1 LAILLTFPL
10 HCLFL
15 LFVIVITFYNH
26 LHAQHQGKFEMFRG
40 ELVPCF
46 EVPARV
52 DHVLAELK
60 ARKLGTILPPEP
72 FDDSALKGVHSQRYL
87 DFLAG
92 AWDEWVALDPANAEH
107 DALPSVWPVR
117 SLRSDVLP
125 ANFAARM
132 GLFSMDAGTPLT
144 DGTWDAARAGADCA
158 LSAAL
163 AVAGGER
170 AAFALTRPPGH
181 HAGAD
186 FFGGYCFLNNAAL
199 AAQAL
204 RDQGLERVAILDI
217 DYHHGNGTQAIF
229 YERSDVYFTSI
240 HGDPHTEYPFYLGYA
255 DELGAGSGL
264 GFNRNWPLPRG
275 TSFAAW
281 SATLQQAL
289 AGIAEFGAQALVVS
303 LGMDTFVGDPIS
315 GFTLQSADYL
325 QVGQDLAKAGLPTV
339 FVFEGGYAVAEVGV
353 NAVNVLQGFEQ
364 AANS

>member
-1 LAILLTFPL
+1 M
-10 HCLFL
+10 
-15 LFVIVITFYNH
+15 ITYFNH
-26 LHAQHQGKFEMFRG
+26 LHSQHQGKLEMFRG

-60 ARKLGTILPPEP
+60 KRKLGAILPPEP

-92 AWDEWVALDPANAEH
+92 AWDEWVALDPANAKR

-117 SLRSDVLP
+117 TLRSDVLP

-204 RDQGLERVAILDI
+204 RDQGVERVAVLDI

-229 YERSDVYFTSI
+229 YERADVYFTSI

-255 DELGAGSGL
+255 DELGAGAGL
-264 GFNRNWPLPRG
+264 GFNRNFPLPRG
-275 TSFAAW
+275 TGFDAW
-281 SATLQQAL
+281 LVTLQQAL
-289 AGIAEFGAQALVVS
+289 SGIAEYGAQALVVS

-315 GFTLQSADYL
+315 GFALQSADYL
-325 QVGQDLAKAGLPTV
+325 QVGAALTQAGLPTV

-353 NAVNVLQGFEQ
+353 NAINVLQGFDQ
-364 AANS
+364 AAHIQKESV

>member
-1 LAILLTFPL
+1 M
-10 HCLFL
+10 
-15 LFVIVITFYNH
+15 ITYYNH
-26 LHAQHQGKFEMFRG
+26 LHSQHQGKLEMYRG

-60 ARKLGTILPPEP
+60 KRKLGAIMPPEN
-72 FDDSALKGVHSQRYL
+72 FEDSALLGIHSQRYL

-92 AWDEWVALDPANAEH
+92 AWDEWVALDPANARR

-117 SLRSDVLP
+117 TLRSDVLP
-125 ANFAARM
+125 DNFAARM

-144 DGTWDAARAGADCA
+144 EGTWDAARAGADCA
-158 LSAAL
+158 LSAAQ
-163 AVAGGER
+163 AVTSGQR

-181 HAGAD
+181 HAGVD

-229 YERSDVYFTSI
+229 YERADVFFTSI
-240 HGDPHTEYPFYLGYA
+240 HGDPQTEYPFYLGYV
-255 DELGAGSGL
+255 DELGAGAGL
-264 GFNRNWPLPRG
+264 GFNRNYPLPRG
-275 TSFAAW
+275 TGFEVWRAS
-281 SATLQQAL
+281 LQQAL
-289 AGIAEFGAQALVVS
+289 SGIAAFGAQALVVS
-303 LGMDTFVGDPIS
+303 LGLDTFDGDPVA
-315 GFTLQSADYL
+315 GFHLQSDDYL
-325 QVGQDLAKAGLPTV
+325 TVGADIAAAGLPTV

-364 AANS
+364 EVLSK

>member
-1 LAILLTFPL
+1 MLTY
-10 HCLFL
+10 
-15 LFVIVITFYNH
+15 YNH
-26 LHAQHQGKFEMFRG
+26 LHSQHQGKLEMFRG

-87 DFLAG
+87 DFLAS
-92 AWDEWVALDPANAEH
+92 AWDEWVALDPANAQR

-144 DGTWDAARAGADCA
+144 EGTWDAARAGADCA
-158 LSAAL
+158 LSVAL

-204 RDQGLERVAILDI
+204 RDQGLARVAILDI

-229 YERSDVYFTSI
+229 YERPDVYFTSI

-255 DELGAGSGL
+255 DELGAGAGL

-275 TSFAAW
+275 TSFEVW
-281 SATLQQAL
+281 RATLQQAL

-315 GFTLQSADYL
+315 GFTLETADYL
-325 QVGQDLAKAGLPTV
+325 QVGEDLSKAGLPTV

-364 AANS
+364 AQNY